1 MHFPRAI
8 MSAVN
13 HSLFASGA
21 ALAWF
26 FAALP
31 AAAQPPA
38 LPPLPGNEAA
48 ADVGAD
54 SPEPAAAPAEALT
67 PQQLYQHVRR
77 GVVAILR
84 NGNPAAIGTVLA
96 GDGRILTA
104 LSGLPGEGADV
115 RYADG
120 TTVHAKVGHSNKAL
134 DLALLDPE
142 PNRWTE
148 GLSASEAD
156 PATTG
161 IHAMLPA
168 HGAGLGPAIAALKG
182 RTDAHAR
189 GGEPLAQMLAVDV
202 KGPPLA
208 GAPLIDAAGSVVAVL
223 VRACRGLES
232 TAASAPSAGNAGD
245 AANKD
250 AIGSCQP
257 VIVGAPVAAIRSFL
271 TQIPP
276 ATASTPSDVP
286 ANAAAVAPTPTAWL
300 GVRVEPVPAG
310 AVRGVRIAAVA
321 PQSPAEQAG
330 LKPAADQI
338 VAIDGQPIATAEAL
352 ADRISHHSIGDSAKL
367 LVFGGGQFREISVV
381 LRRAP

>member
-1 MHFPRAI
+1 

-13 HSLFASGA
+13 HTVFASGA
-21 ALAWF
+21 VVAWF
-26 FAALP
+26 LAGSP

-38 LPPLPGNEAA
+38 LPSLPGTEAP
-48 ADVGAD
+48 ADVGAEG
-54 SPEPAAAPAEALT
+54 PAPAPAATPTEPLT

-84 NGNPAAIGTVLA
+84 NGNAAAIGTVLA

-104 LSGLPGEGADV
+104 LSGLPGRDSADV

-120 TTVHAKVGHSNKAL
+120 TTVHAKIGQSSKTL
-134 DLALLDPE
+134 DLALLVPE
-142 PNRWTE
+142 PNHWTE
-148 GLSASEAD
+148 GLSASDAD

-168 HGAGLGPAIAALKG
+168 RGASLGPAIAALKG

-189 GGEPLAQMLAVDV
+189 GGEPLSQMLAVDV

-223 VRACRGLES
+223 VHACKDLES
-232 TAASAPSAGNAGD
+232 TSPAAGEDG
-245 AANKD
+245 
-250 AIGSCQP
+250 CEQ
-257 VIVGAPVAAIRSFL
+257 VILGAPVSTIRTFL
-271 TQIPP
+271 TQAP
-276 ATASTPSDVP
+276 ASPAPAA
-286 ANAAAVAPTPTAWL
+286 ANAAAAPGPWL
-300 GVRVEPVPAG
+300 GVRVEPVSAG

-338 VAIDGQPIATAEAL
+338 VAIDGEPVATPEAL
-352 ADRISHHSIGDSAKL
+352 AERIARHSVGESAKL